1 MTLADLV
8 SDPVVVAAD
17 APCEA
22 VDHGFRTE
30 WTVSSVLVEPRE
42 PGGRYGMVAR
52 KDFLTTMTGRFGF
65 GRSLWSRRPVSE
77 IARWDA
83 QRVRITDSLTE
94 AADRLTSGDG
104 YADMVVI
111 GPDDTP
117 VGVLDPT
124 SLMAALATE
133 LAHQASHD
141 PLTGVQSRAGFLA
154 DLEQLCATARA
165 SGGAVAL
172 AYLDLDRLKEVNDSL
187 GHPSGDALIASVARR
202 LATAAGPQDA
212 LGRLG
217 GDEFALAHLLGPQN
231 PDHDWRRR
239 ALDLGERLRSVV
251 ADLDPALPVRAHSRA
266 SVGIA
271 VGAGALLGHEHL
283 LHEAD
288 LAMYGAKKAGG
299 DRVRLADADAPVPI
313 ARGTL
318 PGSPVAR
325 LPEHLAQGL
334 QLYYQPIV
342 TVADGRTREVEALLR
357 VRTAEGVDGPAGPL
371 ARALALDRA
380 LDLDLWVLDRACADL
395 RAWDERW
402 GPSAPTVMNVNLSP
416 SALDADDL
424 ADRVLAV
431 VDAHRLDPARV
442 RLELSEL
449 ASDAQLARALPQ
461 LTRIRAGGLRIGLD
475 DLGGALSGLRS
486 VTRLPVDVL
495 KIDRSVIAG
504 MLTDPVDR
512 LLVAL
517 VGAVAQER
525 GLTVVAEGVEDGA
538 QYRALREAGVPMAQG
553 FWMARPMP
561 ADQIGTH
568 LGARPGARPAAQS
581 AAHRGD
587 MSPR

>member
-1 MTLADLV
+1 MSPDLRVPWRGAVHGLTLADLIAA
-8 SDPVVVAAD
+8 PVVVPAD
-17 APCEA
+17 TSCEA

-42 PGGRYGMVAR
+42 PGGRYGMVGR

-83 QRVRITDSLTE
+83 QRVRITDALTE
-94 AADRLTSGDG
+94 AAGRLTSGDG
-104 YADMVVI
+104 YADMVVT
-111 GPDDTP
+111 GPDDEP

-165 SGGAVAL
+165 TGGAVAL

-202 LATAAGPQDA
+202 LSAAADPQDA

-217 GDEFALAHLLGPQN
+217 GDEFALARLLGPQD
-231 PDHDWRRR
+231 PEHDWRRR
-239 ALDLGERLRSVV
+239 ALDLGERLRALV
-251 ADLDPALPVRAHSRA
+251 AAIDPALPLRAHSRA
-266 SVGIA
+266 SIGIA
-271 VGAGALLGHEHL
+271 VGAGALLEHEHL

-288 LAMYGAKKAGG
+288 LAMYGAKKSGG
-299 DRVRLADADAPVPI
+299 DRVRLADADAPMPI

-318 PGSPVAR
+318 PGRAVAR
-325 LPEHLAQGL
+325 LPEHLAHGL
-334 QLYYQPIV
+334 QVHYQPIV
-342 TVADGRTREVEALLR
+342 TVSDGRTREVEALLR
-357 VRTAEGVDGPAGPL
+357 VRTADGIEGPAGPL
-371 ARALALDRA
+371 ARALAMDRA

-395 RAWDERW
+395 TTWDAQL
-402 GPSAPTVMNVNLSP
+402 GADAPGVVNVNLSP
-416 SALDADDL
+416 TALDADDL
-424 ADRVLAV
+424 ATRVLAV
-431 VDAHRLDPARV
+431 VGAHGVDPSRV
-442 RLELSEL
+442 RLELSEM
-449 ASDAQLARALPQ
+449 ASDDQLARAVPQ
-461 LTRIRAGGLRIGLD
+461 LVLLRAGGLRIGLD

-504 MLTDPVDR
+504 MLSDPVDR
-512 LLVAL
+512 MLVAL
-517 VGAVAQER
+517 VGAVARER
-525 GLTVVAEGVEDGA
+525 GLTVVAEGVEDAA

-561 ADQIGTH
+561 AEQIGAH
-568 LGARPGARPAAQS
+568 VGAVPS
-581 AAHRGD
+581 
-587 MSPR
+587 